1 MTNNNTHTHIYI
13 YILCVYICINMK
25 MVKEKKK
32 REGYK
37 VTLRLFTIMGLVAL
51 GDLRTM
57 LEYLN
62 LICNCEK

>member
-1 MTNNNTHTHIYI
+1 
-13 YILCVYICINMK
+13 MK

>member
-1 MTNNNTHTHIYI
+1 MCIYM
-13 YILCVYICINMK
+13 YKYENGK
-25 MVKEKKK
+25 RKKK